1 MQSSYLFVDIQ
12 MAVKLVVV
20 ALVEV
25 PPAEA
30 ALVVVGVLLIAR
42 EVVMPPQ
49 MEVGMGEPPKR
60 EVCINGK
67 QYKLIV
73 TVSDKTRHMGSARY

>member
-1 MQSSYLFVDIQ
+1 MIPLPVV
-12 MAVKLVVV
+12 MAVKLVAV

-25 PPAEA
+25 PPAGA
-30 ALVVVGVLLIAR
+30 ALVEVRVLLIAR
-42 EVVMPPQ
+42 EVVVPPRT
-49 MEVGMGEPPKR
+49 EVGMGEPPKR

-73 TVSDKTRHMGSARY
+73 SE